1 MAISILQNI
10 SLIVSIAV
18 IYHFVSRQ
26 LHGRP
31 LIVSA
36 LNGVLFGSAAMLAML
51 NPFHF
56 ATGIIYD
63 GRTIIIAVAGLFGG
77 PLVVGVAVAIAVAFR
92 VFHVGGTGYLAGILS
107 ILFAAAIGLAFFY
120 WRKRSGKPL
129 NNWRLL
135 GIGYLVH
142 FFMLVAQFALPDQ
155 RWKTILPAIVVPVL
169 LLYPLAF
176 FFICRLF
183 IDNEERANNLAM
195 LEESEARY
203 RLLFKAHNSI
213 MLLIDPDSGR
223 IIDANPSAEAFY
235 GWTRSQLLSMNISE
249 INIQP
254 AEQIKERIK
263 LIQNQDKSIFIL
275 KHRRAFGDVRDVEVF
290 SSPVEYAGEKVLYS
304 IVHDATA
311 RIQAEKK
318 VRELNQTLE
327 QRVAKRTQELQD
339 ANKEL
344 EAFAYSVSHDLR
356 APLRAIEGFSS
367 LLSEEA
373 GKTLSESSQHYLGRI
388 RYNAKKM
395 SQLIDDLLRLSR
407 ISRQNLEYSKV
418 DLSLLAREIAGEMA
432 ARYPERKISISIQ
445 ENMIA
450 MADKALVEVL
460 LLNLIG
466 NACKFTASTAN
477 AEIRFERMD
486 MDGQGIYAVTDNG
499 IGFDMEYAD
508 KLFSPFQRLHNEK
521 EYEGSGIGLS
531 IARRIVARHGGRIWA
546 ESAPKQGAKFYFTLG
561 GG

>member
-10 SLIVSIAV
+10 SLIISIAV

-36 LNGVLFGSAAMLAML
+36 LNGILFGSAAMLAML

-92 VFHVGGTGYLAGILS
+92 VFHIGGTGYLAGILS
-107 ILFAAAIGLAFFY
+107 IFFAAVIGLAFFY
-120 WRKRSGKPL
+120 WRKRSKKPL
-129 NNWRLL
+129 DNWRLL
-135 GIGYLVH
+135 AIGYLVH
-142 FFMLVAQFALPDQ
+142 IFMLAAQFALPDQ
-155 RWKTILPAIVVPVL
+155 RWKTVLPAIILPVL

-183 IDNEERANNLAM
+183 IDNEERTKNLAM
-195 LEESEARY
+195 LKESEARY
-203 RLLFKAHNSI
+203 KLLFKAHSSI
-213 MLLIDPDSGR
+213 MLLIDPDSGQ

-254 AEQIKERIK
+254 VDQIKERMK
-263 LIQNQDKSIFIL
+263 QVQNQNKNIFIL
-275 KHRRAFGDVRDVEVF
+275 KHRRAFGDIRDVEVF
-290 SSPVEYAGEKVLYS
+290 SSPVEYSGEKVLYS

-311 RIQAEKK
+311 RIQAENEVK
-318 VRELNQTLE
+318 ELNQTLE
-327 QRVAKRTQELQD
+327 QRVAKRTQELED
-339 ANKEL
+339 MNKEL

-373 GKTLSESSQHYLGRI
+373 GKTLSESSEHYLGRI

-418 DLSLLAREIAGEMA
+418 DISRLAREIAAEMA
-432 ARYPERKISISIQ
+432 TRYPDRHISIFVQ

-450 MADKALVEVL
+450 SADKALLEVL

-466 NACKFTASTAN
+466 NACKFTASIPD
-477 AEIRFERMD
+477 AEIRFECTDRN
-486 MDGQGIYAVTDNG
+486 GPGIFSIADNG

-521 EYEGSGIGLS
+521 EYDGSGIGLS
-531 IARRIVARHGGRIWA
+531 IARRIVARHGGRIWV
-546 ESAPKQGAKFYFTLG
+546 ESAPKKGATFYFTLG
-561 GG
+561 G